1 MRFNPNQ
8 YLVWERKL
16 WFPLTSGSRPSSVD
30 ELGRVVFVAG
40 EGDSC
45 NGLIALFF
53 VVQCM
58 FLWKRKLHR
67 DLDQG
72 STSFLCKYIW
82 SRSPISSQYVQLWFL
97 QPFVKSLVLI
107 EILMTKSLC
116 IQMVL
121 LVFSSV
127 FLWWSFLC
135 YKWEFFVLSMT
146 RHWPH
151 DPNDITNKDHR
162 NWSYPSSFYHTH
174 MCKIQKKKCNISH
187 YRSSVFVYYITGVYS
202 KPPF

>member
-1 MRFNPNQ
+1 M
-8 YLVWERKL
+8 
-16 WFPLTSGSRPSSVD
+16 
-30 ELGRVVFVAG
+30 FVAG

-146 RHWPH
+146 QHWPH

-162 NWSYPSSFYHTH
+162 NWSYPSFFYHTH
-174 MCKIQKKKCNISH
+174 MCNIQKKNAISGIIDPLYLFITSQEFIANH
-187 YRSSVFVYYITGVYS
+187 HSNVMQGQHSGSVEVLNGCDSIEDWS
-202 KPPF
+202 IKE